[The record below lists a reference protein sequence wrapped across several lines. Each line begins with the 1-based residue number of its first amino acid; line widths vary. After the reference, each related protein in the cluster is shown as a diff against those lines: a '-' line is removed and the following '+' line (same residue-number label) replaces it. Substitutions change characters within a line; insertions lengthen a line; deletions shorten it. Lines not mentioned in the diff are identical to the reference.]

1 MADPKAAWMPDW
13 QSMQKQFF
21 SAWTDAA
28 RTGGTQSMPVH
39 EGFDVWLKLFNNNS
53 NNSGN
58 EVLDKVVGSAKQFAE
73 FMQGVVGQLA
83 TTRPDLSTPGAMRE
97 ALEKAMGGLTANK
110 NPVIDALRGISSEG
124 AKGFE
129 DMQREWMKLA
139 KPLESDARA
148 YLQMPAFGMNRE
160 ATERQQAL
168 MQAFADFQEQNS
180 RYNAVMF
187 KASRLGLDKFESKLA
202 ERSEPGRQITSMRA
216 LYDLYVDAAEE
227 GYAEVALSDEFR
239 EVYGA
244 LVNSQMRVRQ
254 MVQGEIERSTAAL
267 GIPGRTE
274 LDSVH
279 KRLAEMRR
287 RIAHLEEKLEALS
300 GAAPTPMSEPKAAPK
315 AVAPAKKAMPKQPVK
330 SAAKVTAAQAP
341 APTPAAVEPEP
352 AAEVKAHVASK
363 ATKKPAAAK
372 AIAAAPKST
381 TRRSRS

>member
-1 MADPKAAWMPDW
+1 MSDPKAAWMPDW

-28 RTGGTQSMPVH
+28 RSGGAQSMPVH
-39 EGFDVWLKLFNNNS
+39 EGFDVWLKLFNANS

-83 TTRPDLSTPGAMRE
+83 TTRPDLTTPTAMRE
-97 ALEKAMGGLTANK
+97 ALDKAMGGMSAHK

-129 DMQREWMKLA
+129 DMYREWMKLA
-139 KPLESDARA
+139 RPLEADARA
-148 YLQMPAFGMNRE
+148 YVQMPAFGMNRE
-160 ATERQQAL
+160 SQERQQAL
-168 MQAFADFQEQNS
+168 MQAFADFQEQTS
-180 RYNAVMF
+180 RYNAVML

-239 EVYGA
+239 EVYGD
-244 LVNSQMRVRQ
+244 LVNAQMRVRQ
-254 MVQGEIERSTAAL
+254 MVQAEVERSTAAL

-279 KRLAEMRR
+279 KRMAEMRR
-287 RIAHLEEKLEALS
+287 RIAQLEEKLEAQATAVPS
-300 GAAPTPMSEPKAAPK
+300 PMGKPAP
-315 AVAPAKKAMPKQPVK
+315 V
-330 SAAKVTAAQAP
+330 AAKPVRKVAA
-341 APTPAAVEPEP
+341 
-352 AAEVKAHVASK
+352 
-363 ATKKPAAAK
+363 KPAATQKRKSVATAK
-372 AIAAAPKST
+372 VVAAAAEPVPATTAPAPKST

>member
-1 MADPKAAWMPDW
+1 MSDPKAAWMPDW

-28 RTGGTQSMPVH
+28 RSGGAQSMPVH
-39 EGFDVWLKLFNNNS
+39 EGFDVWLKLFNANS

-83 TTRPDLSTPGAMRE
+83 TTRPDLSTPSAMRE
-97 ALEKAMGGLTANK
+97 ALEKAMGGMSAHK

-129 DMQREWMKLA
+129 DMYREWMKLA
-139 KPLESDARA
+139 RPLEADARA
-148 YLQMPAFGMNRE
+148 YTKMPAFGMNRE
-160 ATERQQAL
+160 SQERQQAL
-168 MQAFADFQEQNS
+168 MQAFADFQEQNA

-187 KASRLGLDKFESKLA
+187 KASRLGLDKFEAKLA

-239 EVYGA
+239 EVYGD
-244 LVNSQMRVRQ
+244 LVNAQMRVRQ
-254 MVQGEIERSTAAL
+254 MVQAEVERSTAAL

-279 KRLAEMRR
+279 KRMAEMRR
-287 RIAHLEEKLEALS
+287 RIAQLEEKLEAQAT
-300 GAAPTPMSEPKAAPK
+300 AAPSPMEKPAP
-315 AVAPAKKAMPKQPVK
+315 V
-330 SAAKVTAAQAP
+330 AAKPVRKVAASNSSTSTSQR
-341 APTPAAVEPEP
+341 
-352 AAEVKAHVASK
+352 
-363 ATKKPAAAK
+363 K
-372 AIAAAPKST
+372 AIG
-381 TRRSRS
+381 RRE

>member
-1 MADPKAAWMPDW
+1 MTDPKAAWMPDW
-13 QSMQKQFF
+13 QAMQKQFF

-28 RTGGTQSMPVH
+28 RSGAAPSMPVH
-39 EGFDVWLKLFNNNS
+39 EGFDVWLKLFNQQG
-53 NNSGN
+53 SGN
-58 EVLDKVVGSAKQFAE
+58 EVLDKVVGSARQFAE

-83 TTRPDLSTPGAMRE
+83 TTRPDLTTPAAMRE
-97 ALEKAMGGLTANK
+97 ALEKAMGGLTAHK

-129 DMQREWMKLA
+129 DMYREWQKIA
-139 KPLESDARA
+139 RPLEADARA
-148 YLQMPAFGMNRE
+148 WMHLPAFGMNRE
-160 ATERQQAL
+160 STERQQAL
-168 MQAFADFQEQNS
+168 MQALADFQEQNS

-239 EVYGA
+239 EVYGD
-244 LVNSQMRVRQ
+244 LVNAQMRVRQ
-254 MVQGEIERSTAAL
+254 MVQGEIERATGAL

-279 KRLAEMRR
+279 KRLAELRR
-287 RIAHLEEKLEALS
+287 RVAELEDKLAQS
-300 GAAPTPMSEPKAAPK
+300 TPAAASVSAAATTVAATAPARPPKPAARKP
-315 AVAPAKKAMPKQPVK
+315 AAKKAA
-330 SAAKVTAAQAP
+330 AAKA
-341 APTPAAVEPEP
+341 
-352 AAEVKAHVASK
+352 
-363 ATKKPAAAK
+363 PAAAK
-372 AIAAAPKST
+372 AATPAKAPVADSNVVPIKPT